1 MPAMLN
7 GDAPLFPRLE
17 DAIVYL
23 FTHVEKRGNREI
35 SHQPIIPI
43 YQCVP
48 STQLRQPWQIGLGWK
63 MASPGMLTA
72 NKWQLEA

>member
-63 MASPGMLTA
+63 MASPGLLTA
-72 NKWQLEA
+72 NKWQQEA